1 MKKNIKTIIMI
12 AIIVGALSGAVT
24 TLLINN
30 IKTSDSR
37 LFEDYYAT
45 ETKIHVSPH
54 HIRKAMDK
62 GESDFIIVDLR
73 SAEEYEKEHI
83 IGAINIPAYK
93 TPDKSAYSDVER
105 IVNSFSKLPQNK
117 DIIVYCY
124 SIPCMTGRK
133 IGNMLA
139 EHDIYV
145 QQLGIGW
152 NEWRYYWNLWN
163 HEHEWELTN
172 VEDYIYSGSEP
183 GIPIINVNSEV
194 CDIKGDFGC

>member
-1 MKKNIKTIIMI
+1 
-12 AIIVGALSGAVT
+12 
-24 TLLINN
+24 
-30 IKTSDSR
+30 
-37 LFEDYYAT
+37 
-45 ETKIHVSPH
+45 
-54 HIRKAMDK
+54 
-62 GESDFIIVDLR
+62 
-73 SAEEYEKEHI
+73 
-83 IGAINIPAYK
+83 
-93 TPDKSAYSDVER
+93 
-105 IVNSFSKLPQNK
+105 
-117 DIIVYCY
+117 
-124 SIPCMTGRK
+124 MTGRK